1 MLISFNSLNE
11 SFHEVNVS
19 PRMPTY
25 RLVSVELFRLLM
37 RRTGNGAPVT
47 LRQLAAAAG
56 IPHGTIGNLLTGQ
69 QETVPQ
75 PTALALA
82 QRLGVDLLVAFEPV
96 SRSTTAPAEYAVLTR
111 ADEEVSA

>member
-1 MLISFNSLNE
+1 MLYSFNSSNDP
-11 SFHEVNVS
+11 FHEVNVS
-19 PRMPTY
+19 PRTPTY
-25 RLVSVELFRLLM
+25 KLVSSSLFRQLM

-75 PTALALA
+75 STALALA
-82 QRLGVDLLVAFEPV
+82 QRLGVDLLVVFEPIA
-96 SRSTTAPAEYAVLTR
+96 RSTTTPAEYAALTPV
-111 ADEEVSA
+111 DEEVSA